1 MRFCCSLR
9 CHYLKCNSR
18 KKEICEE
25 IFGWLFCALYFCVSP
40 FFVFCLIAA
49 KKNRKESGTVKS
61 WRESCALQMIAFFKV
76 DDNRQRIEWNRERA
90 TTIMRQLIYV
100 VMVHFPFFFALLC
113 LLKLFGFIAYRL
125 QHTYQCVSY
134 IIDRECAV
142 RINESGSCV
151 SCRMRRRTEH
161 HVKALKIIF
170 G

>member
-100 VMVHFPFFFALLC
+100 VMVHFPFFSLSFASSSYLGLLLIDC
-113 LLKLFGFIAYRL
+113 STHINAFHTLLIANV
-125 QHTYQCVSY
+125 Q
-134 IIDRECAV
+134 
-142 RINESGSCV
+142 
-151 SCRMRRRTEH
+151 
-161 HVKALKIIF
+161 
-170 G
+170 